1 MFSAGRK
8 PHFNTVCSWLFQESP
23 KNFNLPLPQLKC
35 SPLTPMIQWGLKHGP
50 AVPIQPVLVRCAGSF
65 KVRKT
70 GDDECRFHF
79 LMSTGRFQ
87 AHAFCPARQGHFGK
101 VRLVFVSLAKSSGIF
116 NPFVSVTQQFLM
128 WKKTD
133 GHINATTVRPSWSLL
148 LA

>member
-8 PHFNTVCSWLFQESP
+8 PQFNTVCSWLFQESP

-35 SPLTPMIQWGLKHGP
+35 SPLTLIQWGLKHGP
-50 AVPIQPVLVRCAGSF
+50 AVPIQPVLVHCVGSF

-87 AHAFCPARQGHFGK
+87 VCGFLSSKARTVWKSQIGVCFTGK
-101 VRLVFVSLAKSSGIF
+101 EFRDFQPL
-116 NPFVSVTQQFLM
+116 FVSVTQQFLM

-133 GHINATTVRPSWSLL
+133 RHINATTVRPSWSLL